1 MIAGLSAWRRLA
13 WILGLLV
20 AAGCSRARPVEPNQ
34 TESAACSRSATP
46 TATPLRDCGTLPK
59 ISRSFSPIWARAR
72 TEDLLRSPNDGEK
85 FVVIWGVNF
94 DRLPRT
100 QGGSPYVV
108 AVYEQKGVGGKRYV
122 LRFPLSTCRMTD
134 EQWKTASF
142 PPGYTPPP

>member
-34 TESAACSRSATP
+34 TEARLLKIGNAYRNAT
-46 TATPLRDCGTLPK
+46 ARLRHAPK
-59 ISRSFSPIWARAR
+59 DFQELQPNLGKGA